1 MQTDGGGSLG
11 SHTLKRQVVTET
23 GSRGPM
29 NKATVLPAG
38 LASMPHLLI
47 SSAPMWNSRSVDV
60 RPRTTPFTDRLQG
73 SDTNCTR

>member
-1 MQTDGGGSLG
+1 
-11 SHTLKRQVVTET
+11 
-23 GSRGPM
+23 M

-38 LASMPHLLI
+38 LASMSHLLI